1 MPIHHDRRRR
11 VLTDDLT
18 SSSNAVAVPAAV
30 GDATPA
36 STEAYSTA
44 ARREQQPHV
53 TDLVPTTWLALALPL
68 LAATTVIVGLELAY
82 TWLPELTASLGA
94 SGLVALD
101 LASLSSLAHWYSAAL
116 LGLGAML
123 SVLVYRLRS
132 HRIDD
137 YRGRYR
143 MWLWVVPAAL
153 GLSIHETAQL
163 DQLGESLLRLF
174 MRGSALEPGL
184 VWSIACAMV
193 WGLVAVRVLI
203 EVRHSLLAS
212 TVLLLA
218 AGDLLCV
225 ATVHLWAPTDLSV
238 PRAVMLLS
246 GLRMAGHL
254 LVLTGITLYARHV
267 ILDAEGRLKKR
278 LRKGAK
284 PAKRKRRAA
293 PNENNSAETG
303 KKTAKPTVDS
313 PHKSPGP
320 PNHRTDLET
329 APRLTATARPNAVRP
344 EPSAERKTAN
354 PSSPQRPA
362 SDEDD
367 DNDDAIDS
375 RGMTRAE
382 RKRLRRQQR

>member
-11 VLTDDLT
+11 VLTDDLS
-18 SSSNAVAVPAAV
+18 SSSNAVPVPSSVGEAVK
-30 GDATPA
+30 ATK
-36 STEAYSTA
+36 EAYAAA
-44 ARREQQPHV
+44 ARREQQPHI
-53 TDLVPTTWLALALPL
+53 TDLVPITWLALALPL
-68 LAATTVIVGLELAY
+68 LAAATVVVGLELAY
-82 TWLPELTASLGA
+82 TWLPELTMALGA
-94 SGLVALD
+94 TGLDALD
-101 LASLSSLAHWYSAAL
+101 LASSTSLAHWYSAAL

-123 SVLVYRLRS
+123 SVLIYRLRS

-143 MWLWVVPAAL
+143 MWLWVVPTAL
-153 GLSIHETAQL
+153 GLSLNETSHL
-163 DQLGESLLRLF
+163 DQLGESVLRFF
-174 MRGSALEPGL
+174 MRGSSLEAGS
-184 VWSIACAMV
+184 VWTIACAVV

-212 TVLLLA
+212 IVLLLA

-225 ATVHLWAPTDLSV
+225 ATVHLWPPTDLSA

-254 LVLTGITLYARHV
+254 LLLAGTTLFARHV

-278 LRKGAK
+278 REKGAK
-284 PAKRKRRAA
+284 PPKRKRRAA
-293 PNENNSAETG
+293 SNESETADAG
-303 KKTAKPTVDS
+303 KKTARPAIDS
-313 PHKSPGP
+313 PHKTPGP

-329 APRLTATARPNAVRP
+329 APRPTATARLNAARP
-344 EPSAERKTAN
+344 ELPAERKTA
-354 PSSPQRPA
+354 SPQRPA
-362 SDEDD
+362 ADEDD
-367 DNDDAIDS
+367 DNDDATDG